1 MLSYRVMP
9 SVLATR
15 YVLQVTLRG
24 KRLEVRSLES
34 KLTVDGSCDGI
45 CEFILCGQLDD
56 YCSIVA
62 FRRYLAAVFSSDQL
76 DVRLN
81 EVSLHPHRSF
91 NSPIRTI
98 QNSRMPT
105 LYYLVSGRESKALAG
120 KCQNQGATERCA
132 RADRVILLDSNSEM
146 ALECKDVQ
154 CGTVRKGPDTEAILP
169 PIRR

>member
-62 FRRYLAAVFSSDQL
+62 FRRYLTAVFSSNKL

-98 QNSRMPT
+98 QNSRH
-105 LYYLVSGRESKALAG
+105 
-120 KCQNQGATERCA
+120 
-132 RADRVILLDSNSEM
+132 ADVILPSVREGIQSTRRKMSETRGY
-146 ALECKDVQ
+146 L
-154 CGTVRKGPDTEAILP
+154 TVHSRGSGDFAGQQQ
-169 PIRR
+169 